1 MEGMLAPEFKEF
13 ITGNV
18 EVREVFKISKV
29 GTVAGCMVTDGY
41 VKRNNKIR
49 VVRDGI
55 VMYTGDIQQLRRFKD
70 DVAEVKQG
78 YECGI
83 SIKSYN
89 DLLEGDIIEGF
100 EQREVKR
107 SL

>member
-1 MEGMLAPEFKEF
+1 
-13 ITGNV
+13 
-18 EVREVFKISKV
+18 
-29 GTVAGCMVTDGY
+29 MVTDGFI
-41 VKRNNKIR
+41 KRNNQIR
-49 VVRDGI
+49 IIRDGI
-55 VMYTGDIQQLRRFKD
+55 VVYTGEIQQLRRFKD

-83 SIKSYN
+83 SIKN
-89 DLLEGDIIEGF
+89 FNNLEEGDIIEGF